1 MANIRTIII
10 GRSLNKSSKSSLSIS
25 IGFDIVA
32 CLPFFL
38 ARVVIFGLI
47 MPSLSYLINFWA
59 FLSLIYMFSSY
70 FSIIE
75 ICLLRVA
82 T

>member
-10 GRSLNKSSKSSLSIS
+10 GQSLNRNSRLSLSIN
-25 IGFDIVA
+25 IGFNIVA
-32 CLPFFL
+32 YLLFFL
-38 ARVVIFGLI
+38 VRIAVFGLI
-47 MPSLSYLINFWA
+47 ILFLSYLINFWA
-59 FLSLIYMFSSY
+59 FSSLIYMSSSY

-75 ICLLRVA
+75 TYILRAA

>member
-1 MANIRTIII
+1 MADIGTIII
-10 GRSLNKSSKSSLSIS
+10 GQSLNRGSKSSPSVGA
-25 IGFDIVA
+25 GFDIVA

-47 MPSLSYLINFWA
+47 MLSLSYLINFWA
-59 FLSLIYMFSSY
+59 FSSLIYMFSSY
-70 FSIIE
+70 SFIIK
-75 ICLLRVA
+75 IYLLRAA

>member
-10 GRSLNKSSKSSLSIS
+10 GQSSNRGSKSSLSVS
-25 IGFDIVA
+25 IGFDVVA

-38 ARVVIFGLI
+38 ARVATFGLI

-59 FLSLIYMFSSY
+59 FSSLTYTFSSY
-70 FSIIE
+70 PSIVE
-75 ICLLRVA
+75 ICLLRAA

>member
-1 MANIRTIII
+1 MADIRTVII
-10 GRSLNKSSKSSLSIS
+10 GRSLNRGSKLSLSVGA
-25 IGFDIVA
+25 GFDIAA

-38 ARVVIFGLI
+38 AGVAIFGLI

-59 FLSLIYMFSSY
+59 FSSLICTFSSY
-70 FSIIE
+70 PSMVE
-75 ICLLRVA
+75 IYLLRAA

>member
-1 MANIRTIII
+1 MANIGTIII
-10 GRSLNKSSKSSLSIS
+10 RRSSNRDSKSSLSVS
-25 IGFDIVA
+25 AGFDVVA

-38 ARVVIFGLI
+38 ARIVIFGLI

-59 FLSLIYMFSSY
+59 FSSLICTFSSY
-70 FSIIE
+70 SSIVE